1 MTALV
6 PVLGYDTATAVA
18 KEALTTGRGV
28 YDVVQA
34 RGLLTREKLD
44 EVLNPAAMLGH
55 EEPRTGA

>member
-1 MTALV
+1 
-6 PVLGYDTATAVA
+6 VA
-18 KEALTTGRGV
+18 KEALATGRGV

-55 EEPRTGA
+55 DEGTQAAGPRA